1 MADGAIAGK
10 PAPTFDPRCHQQRRS
25 LWEPGL
31 PAIGPVQALEIYQK
45 STFATSANR
54 LAKCTV
60 IPSFK

>member
-1 MADGAIAGK
+1 MGFCVDLAGLFASK
-10 PAPTFDPRCHQQRRS
+10 PAPTFGMRS
-25 LWEPGL
+25 NVGAGL
-31 PAIGPVQALEIYQK
+31 LAKGPAQALHNRQK